1 VLGTSAIIIGLV
13 LFLAGTGSAMAYT
26 PKSTLRVFF
35 DYAAP
40 LATNE
45 LEDGTVETDNALG
58 AGLVFEIRQEH
69 YFGVEIGFLATRF
82 DFKVTQTDEVF
93 AQAIVVPLT
102 IGVDF
107 HLLRRNVNPDLYIT
121 PLVSYN
127 LWGDLESVDTDEK
140 IKIDNEWGYGAVLGL
155 DIPLGERGWQI
166 NLALRYLRMSAS
178 VGPDAFDVDP
188 VFGEIGFGYR
198 F

>member
-1 VLGTSAIIIGLV
+1 MGLM
-13 LFLAGTGSAMAYT
+13 LLLAGAGPAMAYT

-40 LATNE
+40 LADTE
-45 LEDGTVETDNALG
+45 LDTGTVEADDALG

-69 YFGVEIGFLATRF
+69 YFGVEIGFLVTEF
-82 DFKVTQTDEVF
+82 DFKMREADEVF
-93 AQAIVVPLT
+93 ARAMVMPFTL
-102 IGVDF
+102 GVDF
-107 HLLRRNVNPDLYIT
+107 HLLRRNVAPDLYIT

-127 LWGDLESVDTDEK
+127 IWGDLEAAETDEK
-140 IKIDNEWGYGAVLGL
+140 LELDNEWGYGAVLGL
-155 DIPLGERGWQI
+155 DIPIGERGWQI
-166 NLALRYLRMSAS
+166 NMALRYLKMSAS
-178 VGPDAFDVDP
+178 VGPDAFEVDP